1 MKLAARAPKN
11 EIYLT
16 WTFVSRLLILNLA
29 FNIHDKY
36 TDTSLNYLGIKK
48 QTVCACDYRLPL
60 PLL

>member
-1 MKLAARAPKN
+1 MKLAAYAPKN

-36 TDTSLNYLGIKK
+36 TDTSLNYLGIKE
-48 QTVCACDYRLPL
+48 TNCVRV
-60 PLL
+60 